1 MYLYAVG
8 AASQAVA
15 YHHEAHASWLIGL
28 QAGLIAALAVGLLD
42 HYYFNIEF
50 SHMTALLW
58 YTVGLLLAIMRN
70 GVKSEDNPA

>member
-1 MYLYAVG
+1 
-8 AASQAVA
+8 
-15 YHHEAHASWLIGL
+15 
-28 QAGLIAALAVGLLD
+28 LLD

-58 YTVGLLLAIMRN
+58 YSVGLLLAIMRN